1 MILEEKVK
9 LMDVALRACKVTT
22 NEKEIKLML
31 SISNAL
37 DTNENLS
44 LKDVIAIYLD
54 VYPPFKP
61 QPAPPR

>member
-1 MILEEKVK
+1 MRIEEKIK

-37 DTNENLS
+37 DINENLS
-44 LKDVIAIYLD
+44 LKAITTIYLE
-54 VYPPFKP
+54 VYNPPVK
-61 QPAPPR
+61 